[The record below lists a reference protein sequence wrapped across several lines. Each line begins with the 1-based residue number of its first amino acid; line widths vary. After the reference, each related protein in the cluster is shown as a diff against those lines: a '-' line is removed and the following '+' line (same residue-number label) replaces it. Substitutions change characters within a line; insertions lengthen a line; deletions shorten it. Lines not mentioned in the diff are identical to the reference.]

1 MNLPRKYRWLWLLAT
16 IAAVA
21 VVAFAACDDDE
32 GGGETPGAGET
43 PPAGERQEGGS
54 ITVHSL
60 EFQSLDP
67 HYSNFVQDITVHRMV
82 WRGLYALDKDNN
94 VTPMMAEDL
103 PDISADGL
111 TYTITLKDGL
121 LWSDGEP
128 LTATD
133 FEFGLKRTCNPSIAG
148 QYEYVLDATI
158 VGCADYYAA
167 LGTEEEPKTPT
178 PAELQALEDA
188 VGVTAVDDTTLE
200 ITLNQAQPT
209 FGIILALWMT
219 FPAPAHLFQTTGD
232 AWPTDPSQLAY
243 NGPYQITEYALQDHA
258 TLTPNPNW
266 IGDIRPTLDTLTI
279 KFIEDNAVADNAFR
293 SGELDEAIADL
304 AQLAALKTEF
314 GERFFQQ
321 LQPATLGL
329 EMSLTHP
336 PLDVLEVRL
345 ALSQALN
352 REEINTVIYG
362 GAYVPTTTW
371 LPAVTGGPPPD
382 EFGDVIG
389 FNPEQAK
396 ANLAAAGFAD
406 GAGFPTLKFTM
417 RDTPT
422 NQNLFAYIQKA
433 YNDILGINI
442 EADVV
447 DSPTRS
453 RKFNTHDFELFPG
466 GWIQDYPD
474 PENWIVGLFNTG
486 GGNNGYECSDPE
498 IDALIEAAQFNTD
511 NEERLQQY
519 TDANEL
525 IVTRVCGIA
534 PYYHLTNNWLVSDE
548 IVGMKENSAGQDGTM
563 PGDWM
568 AEAWGLKK

>member
-21 VVAFAACDDDE
+21 LVAFAACDDDE

-43 PPAGERQEGGS
+43 PPAGERQEGGTL
-54 ITVHSL
+54 TVHSV

-67 HYSNFVQDITVHRMV
+67 HYSNYIQDITVHRMV
-82 WRGLYALDKDNN
+82 WRGLYQLDRDNK

-111 TYTITLKDGL
+111 TYTITLKSDL
-121 LWSDGEP
+121 KWSDGEP
-128 LTATD
+128 LTAAD

-148 QYEYVLDATI
+148 QYEYVLDASI

-200 ITLNQAQPT
+200 IILNQAQPT
-209 FGIILALWMT
+209 FGIIMALWMT

-243 NGPYQITEYALQDHA
+243 NGPYQITEYALQDHV

-266 IGDIRPTLDTLTI
+266 IGDIKPTLDTLTI
-279 KFIEDNAVADNAFR
+279 KFVEDFAVADNAFR
-293 SGELDEAIADL
+293 SGELDEAQVDL
-304 AQLAALKTEF
+304 AQLASIKTEF
-314 GERFFQQ
+314 GDEYFQQ
-321 LQPATLGL
+321 LQPATIGL

-362 GAYVPTTTW
+362 GANVPTTTW

-382 EFGDVIG
+382 EFEDVIG

-406 GAGFPTLKFTM
+406 GAGFPTLKFTI

-433 YNDILGINI
+433 YNDILGITI

-447 DSPTRS
+447 DAPTRS
-453 RKFNTHDFELFPG
+453 RKFNTHDFELYPG
-466 GWIQDYPD
+466 GWVQDYPD

-498 IDALIEAAQFNTD
+498 IDALIEAAQFNED
-511 NEERLQQY
+511 NDERLQQY

-525 IVTRVCGIA
+525 IVSRVCGVA
-534 PYYHLTNNWLVSDE
+534 PYYHITNNWLVSDE